1 MANIYSRSV
10 IKAITDI
17 SSMFDTIMGLTDFG
31 DDGKFEAMVKAEIK
45 RVIQMANRRIQNVKS
60 SNLASPAL
68 KALEAERGAIDKF
81 SVFSIR
87 GMGNDIERL
96 KYEYGRA
103 MSYLSNPTST
113 SRGARQ
119 YIEYTA
125 GELGTTF
132 EGANHIVDLA
142 TDPRITET
150 GYVNIMSYGSIL
162 DTMKDSLMKEY
173 DGFHRDE
180 QMYIEH
186 IEQLL
191 EQAKLADAML
201 GSTGNSYGSMLNLFF

>member
-1 MANIYSRSV
+1 MTSIYSKSV
-10 IKAITDI
+10 IDSINNI
-17 SSMFDTIMGLTDFG
+17 SQMYNFIMGLSDFG
-31 DDGKFEAMVKAEIK
+31 EGGKYTAMVKAEIR

-68 KALEAERGAIDKF
+68 KALEAERGATDKF

-87 GMGNDIERL
+87 GMGDDIERL

-125 GELGTTF
+125 NELGVTF
-132 EGANHIVDLA
+132 EGANHIIDLA
-142 TDPRITET
+142 TDPQVSET

-162 DTMKDSLMKEY
+162 DIMKDSLMSVRE
-173 DGFHRDE
+173 DFARDE
-180 QMYIEH
+180 RAYIEH

-191 EQAKLADAML
+191 AQATIADAMHGQNRGL
-201 GSTGNSYGSMLNLFF
+201 YGGLLNLFF